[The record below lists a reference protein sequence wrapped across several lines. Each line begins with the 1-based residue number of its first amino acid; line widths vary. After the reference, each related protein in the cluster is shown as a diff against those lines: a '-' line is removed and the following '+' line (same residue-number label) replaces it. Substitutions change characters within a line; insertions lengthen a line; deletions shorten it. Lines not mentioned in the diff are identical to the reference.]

1 MAVYLSKMA
10 ATMVGST
17 KYHDPSSS
25 GSRDILFTRFHRL
38 IMAK

>member
-17 KYHDPSSS
+17 TLYAFVTFV
-25 GSRDILFTRFHRL
+25 DIVST
-38 IMAK
+38 IES